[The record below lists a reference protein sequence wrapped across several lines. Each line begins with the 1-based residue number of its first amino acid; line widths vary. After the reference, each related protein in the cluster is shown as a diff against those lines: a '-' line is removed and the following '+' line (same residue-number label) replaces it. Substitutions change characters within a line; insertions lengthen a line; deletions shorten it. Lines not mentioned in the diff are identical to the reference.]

1 MEETCKVQLFP
12 DEDLV
17 GDRVQKDHDPKTWR
31 PRDMHDLWQEENKY
45 EDTAGGSNPENRIKI
60 RLELGKKKKEQA
72 FLFYTT

>member
-1 MEETCKVQLFP
+1 
-12 DEDLV
+12 
-17 GDRVQKDHDPKTWR
+17 
-31 PRDMHDLWQEENKY
+31 MHDLWQEENKY